1 MNRAERDR
9 DISNYDSALQGL
21 NIGEE
26 QKAKAQQKFNEE
38 AESYNHIVSGV
49 LEPLGAEFTKKP
61 IEDLVKSGARKLVGK
76 GKKVVSDVAKDLKEG
91 KNPADRLA
99 ENAKKALED
108 VKKGVSRTKDNLDE
122 MGKGARKFVNRS
134 RQARGLKAPRESA
147 ETSDEP
153 LFKDLKPR
161 RGKLFPE
168 VEQGEG
174 LTQEALPKSDVP
186 TDSIFK
192 PTNANDLN
200 LDTLPEPKAINL
212 GGDNPADLDDF
223 TQNMVDKMASGDI
236 DMGEGLARISRM
248 KTILRATNPLADSN
262 ALDST
267 APMRQGRLTK
277 LTQPKPQ
284 ASDPEGVSRPQ
295 AKPADEGTPN
305 SLSQETTLKPKLK
318 PKGKVLGD
326 DDAGADVGAGAGGD
340 AETGLEGASEALDAV
355 AGAEGGLN
363 IFADIASGLA
373 GLGLLI
379 AGAVPSQKPKQAQVN
394 VVNPSTQFG
403 I

>member
-1 MNRAERDR
+1 MNRVERDR
-9 DISNYDSALQGL
+9 DMANYENALQGL
-21 NIGEE
+21 NIGAE
-26 QKAKAQQKFNEE
+26 QQAKAQDKLDKE
-38 AESYNHIVSGV
+38 AEDYNHIVSGV

-61 IEDLVKSGARKLVGK
+61 IEDVVKAGARKIVGK
-76 GKKVVSDVAKDLKEG
+76 GKKVVSEAVKDFKEG

-108 VKKGVSRTKDNLDE
+108 VKKGVNNTKDNLDE
-122 MGKGARKFVNRS
+122 AGEGAKKFLSRS
-134 RQARGLKAPRESA
+134 RQARGLKAPRPSA
-147 ETSDEP
+147 DPSDEP

-161 RGKLFPE
+161 KGKLFPE
-168 VEQGEG
+168 VEEGGEA
-174 LTQEALPKSDVP
+174 TQEALPKSDAP
-186 TDSIFK
+186 TDLNYK
-192 PTNANDLN
+192 PTNANDLD
-200 LDTLPEPKAINL
+200 LDNLPEPKAINL

-248 KTILRATNPLADSN
+248 KTILRATNPLADSD

-267 APMRQGRLTK
+267 APMRQGTLTRLTQ
-277 LTQPKPQ
+277 TKPQ
-284 ASDPEGVSRPQ
+284 ATDPEGISRPQ

-305 SLSQETTLKPKLK
+305 SLSQEGNVKPTLK

-326 DDAGADVGAGAGGD
+326 SEGAEAGAGADAELDALPEEIEVAGGGPAD
-340 AETGLEGASEALDAV
+340 V
-355 AGAEGGLN
+355 
-363 IFADIASGLA
+363 FADIASALA

-379 AGAVPSQKPKQAQVN
+379 AGAVPSKKPSSAQVN